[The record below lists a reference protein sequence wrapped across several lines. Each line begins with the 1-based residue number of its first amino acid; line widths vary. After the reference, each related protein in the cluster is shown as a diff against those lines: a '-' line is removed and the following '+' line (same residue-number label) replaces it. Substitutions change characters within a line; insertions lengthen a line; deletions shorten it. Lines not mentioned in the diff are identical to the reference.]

1 MGRKMEK
8 KISEEILLLRKKID
22 TIDGE
27 IMNLLSERVLVS
39 KKIGKIKRTHGKPIV
54 DISREN
60 EIYDRIMDLAEKLGI
75 SPEDSKNVYQE
86 IIKMCRNAQKT

>member
-8 KISEEILLLRKKID
+8 KISEEISLLRKKID
-22 TIDGE
+22 TIDEE

-39 KKIGKIKRTHGKPIV
+39 KKIGKIKRTHGEPIV

-60 EIYDRIMDLAEKLGI
+60 EIYDRIMDLAEKLEI
-75 SPEDSKNVYQE
+75 SPEDSKNVYQQ